1 LLKPVLNAVGA
12 IAFAGA
18 RLAVA
23 SSAID
28 ARFIAV
34 HEGVVA
40 RGTWLTIRTSTIGNA
55 VGVVLEFQSVQKA
68 VAAQLRAR
76 RATVTA
82 AVNANLS
89 CVLVQDAVGVHVTR
103 CAAATTIHPLLSQKR
118 VVFSVL
124 AGVTR
129 VANGTSTVHQLFPVV
144 EDFIVAVFADEVVVI
159 QATGQ
164 CEAGQGDHKKDRQGA
179 NQR

>member
-1 LLKPVLNAVGA
+1 LLKPVLNAVRA
-12 IAFAGA
+12 IAFACA

-40 RGTWLTIRTSTIGNA
+40 RRTRLTIRTSTIGNA
-55 VGVVLEFQSVQKA
+55 VGVVLKFQSVQKT

-76 RATVTA
+76 RAAVTA
-82 AVNANLS
+82 AVDANLS
-89 CVLVQDAVGVHVTR
+89 CVLVQDPIGVNVTG
-103 CAAATTIHPLLSQKR
+103 CTAAATIHPLLSQKR
-118 VVFSVL
+118 VIFPVL
-124 AGVTR
+124 AGIAR
-129 VANGTSTVHQLFPVV
+129 VANGTSTIHQLLPVV
-144 EDFIVAVFADEVVVI
+144 EDFIVAIFADEVVVI

-164 CEAGQGDHKKDRQGA
+164 REARQSDHKKDRQSA
-179 NQR
+179 NQS